1 MDDLMNRD
9 AVDLAAML
17 EARQISAAELM
28 QDTLAQIARINP
40 AINAVVSL
48 RDPDILMAE
57 AKAADDT
64 PRKGWLHGIP
74 LAVKDLADVAGIP
87 TSMGSPAFADFV
99 PKADCGM
106 VARMRD
112 AGGLFIGKTNT
123 PEFGLGSH
131 TFNPVH
137 GATRNP
143 YDATRTVGGSSGG
156 AAAALAT
163 RMLSVT
169 DGSDMMGSLRNP
181 AGWCNVYGMRPSW
194 GRIPADPVGDTFMHP
209 LATLGPMARS
219 PRDMAALL
227 EVQAGP
233 DPRVPFGLPKAG
245 YLDGIDTDVTGRR
258 IGYLGDWGGAYAM
271 EDGVLDLVGQAVQGF
286 ADLGCKVEAV
296 DAPFSAAEIWESWL
310 TLRAFAN
317 AGRLDPLY
325 SDPAKR
331 KLLKPEAIWEIETG
345 LALTPMQIQRA
356 SVIRSRWYARAAE
369 LFDTYDALVLP
380 SAQVWPFA
388 VDLDWPKQI
397 AGQGMDT
404 YHRWMEVVIPVSL
417 IGLPAVCV
425 PAGFGHAGGPGAGLP
440 MGMQLFGRHGDDAGL
455 LQLAQAWHRAT
466 DWPNR
471 MPPKRA

>member
-17 EARQISAAELM
+17 EAREISAAELM
-28 QDTLAQIARINP
+28 QATLDQIAAVNP

-48 RDPDILMAE
+48 RDPDTLLAE
-57 AKAADDT
+57 AKAADNA

-99 PKADCGM
+99 PKADCGV
-106 VARMRD
+106 VARMRS

-137 GATRNP
+137 GATLNP

-156 AAAALAT
+156 AAAALAA
-163 RMLSVT
+163 RMLAVT

-194 GRIPADPVGDTFMHP
+194 GRIPADPVGDTFLHP

-219 PRDMAALL
+219 PRDMAAML

-233 DPRVPFGLPKAG
+233 DPRVPFGLPDAR
-245 YLDGIDTDVTGRR
+245 YLAGIDADVTGRR
-258 IGYLGDWGGAYAM
+258 IGYLADWGGAYAM
-271 EDGVLDLVGQAVQGF
+271 EEGVLDLVGSAVQGF
-286 ADLGCKVEAV
+286 ADLGCTVEAV
-296 DAPFSAAEIWESWL
+296 DAPFSAAEIWDSWL

-369 LFDTYDALVLP
+369 LFETYDALVLP
-380 SAQVWPFA
+380 SAQLWPFA
-388 VDLDWPKQI
+388 VDLDWPKEI

-425 PAGFGHAGGPGAGLP
+425 PAGFGAAGLP

-466 DWPNR
+466 DWPNAR
-471 MPPKRA
+471 PPHLT

>member
-1 MDDLMNRD
+1 MNDLMNRD
-9 AVDLAAML
+9 ALELSSML
-17 EARQISAAELM
+17 ESRQISAVELM
-28 QDTLAQIARINP
+28 QATLDQIDAVNP
-40 AINAVVSL
+40 GINAVVSL
-48 RDPDILMAE
+48 RDPDALLAE
-57 AKAADDT
+57 AKAVDNA

-99 PKADCGM
+99 PKADCGV
-106 VARMRD
+106 VARMRA

-137 GATRNP
+137 GATLNP

-156 AAAALAT
+156 AAAALAA
-163 RMLSVT
+163 RMIAVT

-181 AGWCNVYGMRPSW
+181 AGWCNVYGMRPSF
-194 GRIPADPVGDTFMHP
+194 GRVPADPVGDTFMHP
-209 LATLGPMARS
+209 LATLGPMART
-219 PRDMAALL
+219 PRDMAAML

-233 DPRVPFGLPKAG
+233 NPRVPFGLPDAR
-245 YLDGIDTDVTGRR
+245 YLTGIDADVTGRR
-258 IGYLGDWGGAYAM
+258 IGYLADWGGAYAM
-271 EDGVLDLVGQAVQGF
+271 EAGVLDLVGSAVQGF
-286 ADLGCKVEAV
+286 ADLGCTVEAV

-380 SAQVWPFA
+380 SAQLWPFA
-388 VDLDWPKQI
+388 VDLDWPKEI
-397 AGQGMDT
+397 AGQQMDT

-425 PAGFGHAGGPGAGLP
+425 PTGFGAAGGPGAGLP
-440 MGMQLFGRHGDDAGL
+440 MGMQVFGRHGDDAGL

-466 DWPNR
+466 DWPNQR
-471 MPPKRA
+471 PPHQP

>member
-9 AVDLAAML
+9 ALELSAML
-17 EARQISAAELM
+17 EARQISAVELM
-28 QDTLAQIARINP
+28 QATLDQIGRVNGAV
-40 AINAVVSL
+40 NAVISL
-48 RDPDILMAE
+48 RDADSLLAE
-57 AKAADDT
+57 ARIADDA

-87 TSMGSPAFADFV
+87 SSMGSPAFAGNI
-99 PKADCGM
+99 PAADSGM
-106 VARMRD
+106 VARMRA

-137 GATRNP
+137 GATHNP
-143 YDATRTVGGSSGG
+143 YDTARSVGGSSGG
-156 AAAALAT
+156 AAAALAA

-194 GRIPADPVGDTFMHP
+194 GRVPADPVGDTFLHP
-209 LATLGPMARS
+209 LSTLGPMARS

-233 DPRVPFGLPKAG
+233 NPQVPFGLPKDR
-245 YLDGIDTDVTGRR
+245 YLDGIDTDVKGRR
-258 IGYLGDWGGAYAM
+258 IGWLGSWGGAYPM
-271 EDGVLDLVGQAVQGF
+271 EPGILPLIEGALTGF
-286 ADLGCKVEAV
+286 SDMGCIVEAV
-296 DAPFSAAEIWESWL
+296 DAPFSASEIWDSWVA
-310 TLRAFAN
+310 LRAFAN
-317 AGRLDPLY
+317 LGRLDAIY
-325 SDPAKR
+325 SDPVKR

-345 LALTPMQIQRA
+345 LSLSPLQIHRA
-356 SVIRSRWYARAAE
+356 SLTRSRWYAKAAE

-380 SAQVWPFA
+380 SAQLWPFP
-388 VDLDWPKQI
+388 VEWDWPKDI
-397 AGQGMDT
+397 AGQPMDT

-417 IGLPAVCV
+417 IGLPAVNL
-425 PAGFGHAGGPGAGLP
+425 PAGFGAAGTAGAGLP
-440 MGMQLFGRHGDDAGL
+440 MGMQIFGRHGDDAGL

-471 MPPKRA
+471 MPPPLS